1 MNRALELCFKET
13 LFFGYTF
20 NQKFSFASFYIIPY
34 YFKQCIHLI
43 YTYMCIWFFLS
54 NHKYLCRLS
63 LFSLKI
69 IQKMNS
75 SEAPRLIDCK
85 LDSIFH
91 SFPREI
97 SLGHMYLSTW
107 SVNMTTPPPPSTHIF
122 CGIYLGYAWILSITF
137 LSNWCNHLTLS

>member
-1 MNRALELCFKET
+1 MH
-13 LFFGYTF
+13 
-20 NQKFSFASFYIIPY
+20 SFDLYIHVY
-34 YFKQCIHLI
+34 LI
-43 YTYMCIWFFLS
+43 FLS
-54 NHKYLCRLS
+54 NHKYLCRPS

-69 IQKMNS
+69 IQTMNS

-107 SVNMTTPPPPSTHIF
+107 SVNMTTPPPPTFDTHFLRNISRLCVDSVYRIRIKLMQSF
-122 CGIYLGYAWILSITF
+122 NTF
-137 LSNWCNHLTLS
+137 VNWPPLIWWNTQGRWPISKT

>member
-1 MNRALELCFKET
+1 MNRALELCFKEM

-43 YTYMCIWFFLS
+43 YTYMCIWVFLS

-107 SVNMTTPPPPSTHIF
+107 SVNMTTPPPHLRHTFFAEYISVMHGF
-122 CGIYLGYAWILSITF
+122 CLSHSYLIDAII
-137 LSNWCNHLTLS
+137 

>member
-1 MNRALELCFKET
+1 MNRALELCFKEM

-43 YTYMCIWFFLS
+43 YTYMCICFFLS

-69 IQKMNS
+69 IQTMNS

-107 SVNMTTPPPPSTHIF
+107 SVNMTAPPPHLRHTFFAEYISVMRGF
-122 CGIYLGYAWILSITF
+122 CLSHSYLIDAII
-137 LSNWCNHLTLS
+137 

>member
-1 MNRALELCFKET
+1 MNRALELCFKEM

-43 YTYMCIWFFLS
+43 YTYMCIWVFLS

-69 IQKMNS
+69 IQTMNS

-107 SVNMTTPPPPSTHIF
+107 SVNMTIPPPHLRHTFFAEYISVMRGF
-122 CGIYLGYAWILSITF
+122 CLSHSYLIDAII
-137 LSNWCNHLTLS
+137 

>member
-1 MNRALELCFKET
+1 MAIRLIRNFLSQAFILYRIILSNAFIWFIHTCV
-13 LFFGYTF
+13 FG
-20 NQKFSFASFYIIPY
+20 
-34 YFKQCIHLI
+34 
-43 YTYMCIWFFLS
+43 FFLS

-107 SVNMTTPPPPSTHIF
+107 SVNMTTPPPPPSTHIF